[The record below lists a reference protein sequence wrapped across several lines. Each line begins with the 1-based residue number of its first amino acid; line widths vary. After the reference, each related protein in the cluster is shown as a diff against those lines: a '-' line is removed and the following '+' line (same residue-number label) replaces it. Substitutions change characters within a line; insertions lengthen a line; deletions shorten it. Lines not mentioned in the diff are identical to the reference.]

1 MQVSRKIQLRHLD
14 SSALLYTYSIMRVT
28 RSIVIDESEL
38 VERFTHASGPGGQN
52 VNKVATAVELRFDV
66 RHSRGLSDSV
76 RARLVAIAGKRLSGD
91 GILIIAAQ
99 RFRSQARNRA
109 DARARL
115 AALIEAAATP
125 PKPRRATK
133 PTRAA
138 KRRRLDDKHHTGSRK
153 RERSGSGWD

>member
-1 MQVSRKIQLRHLD
+1 
-14 SSALLYTYSIMRVT
+14 MRVT
-28 RSIVIDESEL
+28 RSIVIDETEL
-38 VERFTHASGPGGQN
+38 VERFIHASGPGGQN

-66 RHSRGLSDSV
+66 MHSRGLSDSV
-76 RARLVAIAGKRLSGD
+76 RERLVALAGKKLSGD
-91 GILIIAAQ
+91 GILVIAAQ

-133 PTRAA
+133 PSRAA
-138 KRRRLDDKHHTGSRK
+138 KRRRLDDKRHTGTRK
-153 RERSGSGWD
+153 RERSGSAWD